1 MNVRSIAVIAATIL
15 ALTAS
20 RGAAQDESTHPLLDS
35 RALSETLEGVWQP
48 LEGGNSPEERPQRSP
63 SLFRDIAR
71 DYVRF
76 FSSRETYLTLGLGLA
91 GSLSMKPFDERI
103 ANSGF
108 NLELPQNEDG
118 RLDGAF
124 DSGTL
129 LGSSLIQVGG
139 AFATY
144 GVGHFVG
151 RPGVAAL
158 GRDLVRVQLLT
169 QGVTQLL
176 KHSVRRTRPDGSSRS
191 SYPSGHASGTFAS
204 ATVLQ
209 RHYGWKVG
217 IPAFGVASYVAASR
231 LAENKH
237 YLSDVI
243 LGAAIGIT
251 AGRTVTFGKGST
263 RFELAPMAAIG
274 GAGVQVSV
282 FRLP

>member
-1 MNVRSIAVIAATIL
+1 ML

-20 RGAAQDESTHPLLDS
+20 PGAAQDQPANSLLDKS
-35 RALSETLEGVWQP
+35 SLSEALDRAWQP
-48 LEGGNSPEERPQRSP
+48 LKAGDSLERQQRSR
-63 SLFRDIAR
+63 SLLGDIAR
-71 DYVRF
+71 DYERF
-76 FSSRETYLTLGLGLA
+76 FSSRETYLALGLGLA
-91 GSLSMKPFDERI
+91 GSLSMKPFDKRI

-118 RLDGAF
+118 TLDGAF
-124 DSGTL
+124 DPGTL
-129 LGSSLIQVGG
+129 LGGSLVQVGS
-139 AFATY
+139 AFAAY
-144 GVGHFVG
+144 GVGHLTG
-151 RPGVAAL
+151 KPSVAAV
-158 GRDLVRVQLLT
+158 GRDLVRAQLLT

-176 KHSVRRTRPDGSSRS
+176 KYSVRRTRPDGSSRS

-204 ATVLQ
+204 ATILQ

-263 RFELAPMAAIG
+263 RFELAPMAAPG
-274 GAGVQVSV
+274 GGGVQVSV

>member
-1 MNVRSIAVIAATIL
+1 
-15 ALTAS
+15 
-20 RGAAQDESTHPLLDS
+20 
-35 RALSETLEGVWQP
+35 
-48 LEGGNSPEERPQRSP
+48 
-63 SLFRDIAR
+63 
-71 DYVRF
+71 
-76 FSSRETYLTLGLGLA
+76 
-91 GSLSMKPFDERI
+91 MKPFDERI
-103 ANSGF
+103 AKSGF

-118 RLDGAF
+118 TLDGVF
-124 DSGTL
+124 DPGTL
-129 LGSSLIQVGG
+129 LGSSLVQVGG

-144 GVGHFVG
+144 GVGSLI
-151 RPGVAAL
+151 RKPGVAAL

-176 KHSVRRTRPDGSSRS
+176 KYSVRRTRPDGSSRS

-251 AGRTVTFGKGST
+251 AGRTVTFRKGAT
-263 RFELAPMAAIG
+263 RFELSPMAAPG

-282 FRLP
+282 LRLP